1 MKILKYSVLILL
13 AYLLISLTVSRL
25 FMFYLNDNT
34 NFLQNYII
42 KQNITDVEVDSV
54 KTNWKGL
61 YPSIK
66 VDITNKNEK
75 QTLKYP
81 ENIQA
86 QINIYKSVIYL
97 KPIIKSIYVE
107 KINYVGELIDLTV
120 LLRNNNS
127 SNKFKIDNIVIENS
141 NLNLSYKEKNYNFIN
156 TNISIRE
163 NNLNFES
170 ELDNNK
176 KINFIAKNIQ
186 IENGVLKNIDYK
198 FEILGEFN
206 YGFNKLLKKYN
217 VKIKDS
223 KLLIKSNGKY
233 RQGNFQKSNISVKTI
248 KNSTFNINENIIKD
262 LNLKLAF
269 SGNIKEK
276 FNFEIVEYSSTS
288 ENNNLYNFRNI
299 SGSFNFSNSMLLSY
313 INEISINTKKL
324 FSDYN
329 VFKIDNFDFIG
340 NIKKIK
346 FKSSIVNSKRKIYFN
361 GILSDTLIKYN
372 KSDIDNFS
380 GLVIFN
386 NDQAY
391 IDVDAKDIKI
401 SNNNILNETLK
412 FDFIRGKISIENFIN
427 AKVAFDQIELIN
439 KEIKLTVSGNV
450 SKKNDSI
457 NILSSLSYIDMR
469 YITKYLPKNFMSTRT
484 ASYFNNA
491 FKGGTT
497 NNGYISIN
505 GKLTSYP
512 FYDDY
517 SGISYAV
524 FPIENLHMDYKSNWI
539 PFENI
544 NGIAYFKNRS
554 AFFTSQDFKVLKTKV
569 SNSNLYIQDVKNTEL
584 LINGNLEGPLK
595 DLIKYTNKAKLSNI
609 NTQIYRKISGKATTD
624 FNMKLAFNGKK
635 NFYESKI
642 NLIDINYSLDNSNQF
657 SNLNGMLKFENNNF
671 YTGKNEYMKG
681 FYNDKKINFQIK
693 TDLNKNFIISGE
705 QKINFNDYIKNPD
718 IKKFYKGNAL
728 WNYRILFPGFSSKK
742 KDINIIATSNLEGMA
757 INLPEPFNKSIDTN
771 IITKI
776 SAIFDQKNFK
786 DISVSYNGMFS
797 QIKSLKSLTGYI
809 DFSGKKHNI
818 PKEKFSLYG
827 SIDKVN
833 LEDWKS
839 LNKSDINV
847 NYLIYLNKINLKI
860 KKFLLKKIIL
870 NNFSIIGS
878 SSNNSFSF
886 EKINVVSDKVI
897 IHASGNVENNNN
909 SYFKANLK
917 SKSLQ
922 NLLDYWNIDHS
933 LRDSF
938 VESNFDL
945 SWKGSLFD
953 FSLESIYGKFSTSMK
968 DGRIKKVG
976 NRVTRIFGL
985 FNIDLLAKRLS
996 LDFDD
1001 VTKNGFYFNTL
1012 NGDFRI
1018 DNGNIF
1024 TTNLFIKGPSAEMLA
1039 VGTTDII
1046 NETYDMHV
1054 IASPEFGETL
1064 PAIALLGGPIT
1075 AAATFAAE
1083 KLAKAFG
1090 KDINDL
1096 IKIKYKV
1103 SGSWDNPVI
1112 KIMDKNTDP
1121 LDSVEELFE

>member
-186 IENGVLKNIDYK
+186 IENSELKNIDYK

-206 YGFNKLLKKYN
+206 YEFNKLLKKYN

-248 KNSTFNINENIIKD
+248 KNSNFNINGNTIKD

-276 FNFEIVEYSSTS
+276 FNFEVVEYSSTS

-299 SGSFNFSNSMLLSY
+299 SGSFNFSNSMLLAY
-313 INEISINTKKL
+313 INEIRINTKKL

-329 VFKIDNFDFIG
+329 VFKINNFDFIG

-346 FKSSIVNSKRKIYFN
+346 FKSSIVNSNRKIYFN
-361 GILSDTLIKYN
+361 GILSDTLINYN

-380 GLVIFN
+380 GHLIFN

-391 IDVDAKDIKI
+391 IDIDAKNIKI

-412 FDFIRGKISIENFIN
+412 FDSIRGKISIENFIN

-491 FKGGTT
+491 FKEGTT

-569 SNSNLYIQDVKNTEL
+569 SNSSLYIQDVKNTEL

-595 DLIKYTNKAKLSNI
+595 DLIKYANKAKLSNI
-609 NTQIYRKISGKATTD
+609 STQIYRKISGKATTD
-624 FNMKLAFNGKK
+624 FNMKLAFNGNK

-657 SNLNGMLKFENNNF
+657 SNLNGILKFENNNF

-705 QKINFNDYIKNPD
+705 QKINFNDYIKNRD
-718 IKKFYKGNAL
+718 VKEFYKGNAL

-757 INLPEPFNKSIDTN
+757 INLPEPFKKSIDTN

-776 SAIFDQKNFK
+776 SATFDQKNFK

-833 LEDWKS
+833 LEDWKL
-839 LNKSDINV
+839 LNKSDIKV
-847 NYLIYLNKINLKI
+847 NYLIYLDKVNLKI

-886 EKINVVSDKVI
+886 EKINVVSDEVI
-897 IHASGNVENNNN
+897 IHASGNVENNNS

-945 SWKGSLFD
+945 SWNGSLFD

-976 NRVTRIFGL
+976 NRVSRIFGL

>member
-186 IENGVLKNIDYK
+186 IENGELKNIDYQ

-206 YGFNKLLKKYN
+206 YEFNKLLKKYN

-248 KNSTFNINENIIKD
+248 KNSNFNINENTIKD

-276 FNFEIVEYSSTS
+276 FNFEVVEYSSTS

-299 SGSFNFSNSMLLSY
+299 SGSFNFSNSMLLAY
-313 INEISINTKKL
+313 INEIRINTKKL

-329 VFKIDNFDFIG
+329 VFKINNFDFIG

-346 FKSSIVNSKRKIYFN
+346 FKSSIVNSNRKIYFN
-361 GILSDTLIKYN
+361 GILSDTLINYN

-380 GLVIFN
+380 GHVIFN

-391 IDVDAKDIKI
+391 IDVDAKNIKI

-412 FDFIRGKISIENFIN
+412 FDSIRGKISIENFIN

-439 KEIKLTVSGNV
+439 KEIKLKVSGNV

-569 SNSNLYIQDVKNTEL
+569 SNSSLYIQDVKNTEL

-595 DLIKYTNKAKLSNI
+595 DLIKYANKAKLSNI
-609 NTQIYRKISGKATTD
+609 STQIYRKISGKATTD
-624 FNMKLAFNGKK
+624 FNMKLAFNGNK

-657 SNLNGMLKFENNNF
+657 SNLNGILKFENNNF

-705 QKINFNDYIKNPD
+705 QKINFNDYIKNRD
-718 IKKFYKGNAL
+718 IKEFYKGNAL

-757 INLPEPFNKSIDTN
+757 INLPEPFKKSIDTN

-776 SAIFDQKNFK
+776 SATFDQKNFK

-833 LEDWKS
+833 LEDWKL
-839 LNKSDINV
+839 LNKSDIKV
-847 NYLIYLNKINLKI
+847 NYLIYLDKVNLKI

-886 EKINVVSDKVI
+886 EKINVVSDEVI
-897 IHASGNVENNNN
+897 IHASGNVENNNS

-976 NRVTRIFGL
+976 NRVSRIFGL

>member
-120 LLRNNNS
+120 LLKNNNS

-206 YGFNKLLKKYN
+206 YEFNKLLKKYN

-833 LEDWKS
+833 LEDWKL
-839 LNKSDINV
+839 LNKSDIKV
-847 NYLIYLNKINLKI
+847 NYLIYLNKVNLKI

-886 EKINVVSDKVI
+886 EKIDVVSDKVI
-897 IHASGNVENNNN
+897 IYASGNVENNNN

>member
-127 SNKFKIDNIVIENS
+127 SNKFKIDNIVIVNS
-141 NLNLSYKEKNYNFIN
+141 NFNLSYKEKNYNFIN

-163 NNLNFES
+163 NNFNFES
-170 ELDNNK
+170 EIDNNK

-186 IENGVLKNIDYK
+186 IENSVLKNIDYK

-206 YGFNKLLKKYN
+206 YEFNKLLKKYN

-248 KNSTFNINENIIKD
+248 KNSNFNINENTIKD

-299 SGSFNFSNSMLLSY
+299 SGSFNFSNSMLLAY
-313 INEISINTKKL
+313 INDIRINTKKL

-329 VFKIDNFDFIG
+329 VFKINNFDFIG

-346 FKSSIVNSKRKIYFN
+346 FKSSIVNSNRKIYFN
-361 GILSDTLIKYN
+361 GILSDTLINYN

-380 GLVIFN
+380 GHLIFN

-391 IDVDAKDIKI
+391 IDVDAKNIKI

-412 FDFIRGKISIENFIN
+412 FDSIRGKISIENFIN

-497 NNGYISIN
+497 SNGYISIN

-569 SNSNLYIQDVKNTEL
+569 SNSSLYIQDVKNTEL

-595 DLIKYTNKAKLSNI
+595 DLIKYANKAKLSNI
-609 NTQIYRKISGKATTD
+609 STQIYRKISGKATTD
-624 FNMKLAFNGKK
+624 FNMKLAFNGNK

-657 SNLNGMLKFENNNF
+657 SNLNGILKFENNNF

-705 QKINFNDYIKNPD
+705 QKINFNDYIKNRD
-718 IKKFYKGNAL
+718 VKEFYKGNAL

-757 INLPEPFNKSIDTN
+757 INLPEPFKKSIDTN

-776 SAIFDQKNFK
+776 SATFDQKNFK

-839 LNKSDINV
+839 LNKNDIKL
-847 NYLIYLNKINLKI
+847 NYLIYLNKVNLNIN
-860 KKFLLKKIIL
+860 KFLLKKIIL

-886 EKINVVSDKVI
+886 EKINVVSDEVI
-897 IHASGNVENNNN
+897 IHASGNVENNNS

-938 VESNFDL
+938 VESSFDL

-976 NRVTRIFGL
+976 NRVSRIFGL

>member
-34 NFLQNYII
+34 NFLQNYMI

-120 LLRNNNS
+120 LLKNNNS

-329 VFKIDNFDFIG
+329 VFKINNFDFIG

-886 EKINVVSDKVI
+886 EKIDVVSDKVI

>member
-1 MKILKYSVLILL
+1 
-13 AYLLISLTVSRL
+13 
-25 FMFYLNDNT
+25 MFYLNDNT
-34 NFLQNYII
+34 NFLQNYIN

-120 LLRNNNS
+120 LLKNNNS

-206 YGFNKLLKKYN
+206 YEFNKLLKKYN

-642 NLIDINYSLDNSNQF
+642 NLSV
-657 SNLNGMLKFENNNF
+657 
-671 YTGKNEYMKG
+671 
-681 FYNDKKINFQIK
+681 
-693 TDLNKNFIISGE
+693 
-705 QKINFNDYIKNPD
+705 
-718 IKKFYKGNAL
+718 
-728 WNYRILFPGFSSKK
+728 
-742 KDINIIATSNLEGMA
+742 NI
-757 INLPEPFNKSIDTN
+757 
-771 IITKI
+771 
-776 SAIFDQKNFK
+776 
-786 DISVSYNGMFS
+786 
-797 QIKSLKSLTGYI
+797 
-809 DFSGKKHNI
+809 
-818 PKEKFSLYG
+818 
-827 SIDKVN
+827 
-833 LEDWKS
+833 
-839 LNKSDINV
+839 
-847 NYLIYLNKINLKI
+847 
-860 KKFLLKKIIL
+860 
-870 NNFSIIGS
+870 
-878 SSNNSFSF
+878 
-886 EKINVVSDKVI
+886 
-897 IHASGNVENNNN
+897 
-909 SYFKANLK
+909 
-917 SKSLQ
+917 
-922 NLLDYWNIDHS
+922 
-933 LRDSF
+933 
-938 VESNFDL
+938 
-945 SWKGSLFD
+945 
-953 FSLESIYGKFSTSMK
+953 
-968 DGRIKKVG
+968 
-976 NRVTRIFGL
+976 
-985 FNIDLLAKRLS
+985 
-996 LDFDD
+996 
-1001 VTKNGFYFNTL
+1001 
-1012 NGDFRI
+1012 
-1018 DNGNIF
+1018 
-1024 TTNLFIKGPSAEMLA
+1024 
-1039 VGTTDII
+1039 
-1046 NETYDMHV
+1046 
-1054 IASPEFGETL
+1054 
-1064 PAIALLGGPIT
+1064 
-1075 AAATFAAE
+1075 
-1083 KLAKAFG
+1083 
-1090 KDINDL
+1090 
-1096 IKIKYKV
+1096 
-1103 SGSWDNPVI
+1103 
-1112 KIMDKNTDP
+1112 
-1121 LDSVEELFE
+1121 

>member
-186 IENGVLKNIDYK
+186 IENSELKNIDYQ

-206 YGFNKLLKKYN
+206 YEFNKLLKKYN

-248 KNSTFNINENIIKD
+248 KNSNFNINGNTIKD

-276 FNFEIVEYSSTS
+276 FNFEVVEYSSTS

-299 SGSFNFSNSMLLSY
+299 SGSFNFSNSMLLAY
-313 INEISINTKKL
+313 INEIRINTKKL

-329 VFKIDNFDFIG
+329 VFKINNFDFIG

-346 FKSSIVNSKRKIYFN
+346 FKSSIVNSNRKIYFN
-361 GILSDTLIKYN
+361 GILSDTLINYN

-380 GLVIFN
+380 GHLIFN

-391 IDVDAKDIKI
+391 IDIDAKNIKI

-412 FDFIRGKISIENFIN
+412 FDSIRGKISIENFIN

-439 KEIKLTVSGNV
+439 KEIKLKVSGNV

-491 FKGGTT
+491 FKEGTT

-569 SNSNLYIQDVKNTEL
+569 SNSSLYIQDVKNTEL

-595 DLIKYTNKAKLSNI
+595 DLIKYANKAKLSNI
-609 NTQIYRKISGKATTD
+609 STQIYRKISGKATTD
-624 FNMKLAFNGKK
+624 FNMKLAFNGNK

-657 SNLNGMLKFENNNF
+657 SNLNGILKFENNNF

-705 QKINFNDYIKNPD
+705 QKINFNDYIKNRD
-718 IKKFYKGNAL
+718 IKEFYKGNAL

-757 INLPEPFNKSIDTN
+757 INLPEPFKKSIDTN

-776 SAIFDQKNFK
+776 SATFDQKNFK

-833 LEDWKS
+833 LEDWKL
-839 LNKSDINV
+839 LNKSDIKV
-847 NYLIYLNKINLKI
+847 NYLIYLDKVNLKI

-886 EKINVVSDKVI
+886 EKINVVSDEVI
-897 IHASGNVENNNN
+897 IHASGNVENNNS

-976 NRVTRIFGL
+976 NRVSRIFGL

>member
-186 IENGVLKNIDYK
+186 IENSELKNIDYK

-206 YGFNKLLKKYN
+206 YEFNKLLKKYN

-248 KNSTFNINENIIKD
+248 KNSNFNINENTIKD

-276 FNFEIVEYSSTS
+276 FNFEVVEYSSTS

-299 SGSFNFSNSMLLSY
+299 SGSFNFSNSMLLAY
-313 INEISINTKKL
+313 INEIRINTKKL

-329 VFKIDNFDFIG
+329 VFKINNFDFIG

-346 FKSSIVNSKRKIYFN
+346 FKSSIVNSNRKIYFN
-361 GILSDTLIKYN
+361 GILSDTLINYN

-380 GLVIFN
+380 GHVIFN

-391 IDVDAKDIKI
+391 IDVDAKNIKI

-412 FDFIRGKISIENFIN
+412 FDSIRGKISIENFIN

-439 KEIKLTVSGNV
+439 KEIKLKVSGNV

-497 NNGYISIN
+497 SNGYISIN

-569 SNSNLYIQDVKNTEL
+569 SNSSLYIQDVKNTEL

-595 DLIKYTNKAKLSNI
+595 DLIKYANKAKLSNI
-609 NTQIYRKISGKATTD
+609 STQIYRKISGKATTD
-624 FNMKLAFNGKK
+624 FNMKLAFNGNK

-657 SNLNGMLKFENNNF
+657 SNLNGILKFENNNF

-705 QKINFNDYIKNPD
+705 QKINFNDYIKNRD
-718 IKKFYKGNAL
+718 VKEFYKGNAL

-757 INLPEPFNKSIDTN
+757 INLPEPFKKSIDTN

-776 SAIFDQKNFK
+776 SATFDQKNFK

-797 QIKSLKSLTGYI
+797 QIKSFKSLTGYI

-833 LEDWKS
+833 LEDWKL
-839 LNKSDINV
+839 LNKNDIKV
-847 NYLIYLNKINLKI
+847 NYLIYLNKVNLKI

-886 EKINVVSDKVI
+886 EKINVVSDEVI
-897 IHASGNVENNNN
+897 IHASGNVENNNS

-976 NRVTRIFGL
+976 NRVSRIFGL

-1112 KIMDKNTDP
+1112 KIMDKKTDP

>member
-42 KQNITDVEVDSV
+42 KQNITNVEVDSV

-86 QINIYKSVIYL
+86 QINIYKSDIYL

-120 LLRNNNS
+120 LLKNNNS

-299 SGSFNFSNSMLLSY
+299 SGSFNFSNSMLLTY

-329 VFKIDNFDFIG
+329 VFKINNFDFIG

-624 FNMKLAFNGKK
+624 FNMKLAFNGNK

-657 SNLNGMLKFENNNF
+657 SNLNGILKFENNNF

-886 EKINVVSDKVI
+886 EKIDVVSDKVI

>member
-120 LLRNNNS
+120 LLKNNNS

-206 YGFNKLLKKYN
+206 YEFNKLLKKYN

-329 VFKIDNFDFIG
+329 VFKINNFDFIG

-886 EKINVVSDKVI
+886 EKIDVVSDKVI